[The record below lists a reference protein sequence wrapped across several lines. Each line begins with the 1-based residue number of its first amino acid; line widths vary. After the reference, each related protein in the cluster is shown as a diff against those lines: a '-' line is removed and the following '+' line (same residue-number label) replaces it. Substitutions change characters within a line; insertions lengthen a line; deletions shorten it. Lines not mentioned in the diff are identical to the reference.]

1 MTRKKKTII
10 GCCVGLLLLIV
21 ACAVANRWLLQ
32 SENGYVVK
40 NYIAQRCWHK
50 NVGQFAQKFGFP
62 YFATQMSCHQKEAMS
77 TDADTLCPC
86 PEATILLQP
95 YDDFTQK
102 ETYQLENELTKHFD
116 DILYG
121 TWTFKVLPTKKMS
134 SQWYYKPRNRY
145 RADKIIGSPQ
155 FRNPTNSFRSLRSK
169 PPRMRFLLFKL
180 AFCHILTDMSA

>member
-10 GCCVGLLLLIV
+10 GCCVGLLLVIV

-32 SENGYVVK
+32 GEDGYVVK

-102 ETYQLENELTKHFD
+102 EAYQLENELAKN
-116 DILYG
+116 LYLMAG
-121 TWTFKVLPTKKMS
+121 GRGGISTGGGGPSGELTNWDGTKKRNGWGMS
-134 SQWYYKPRNRY
+134 
-145 RADKIIGSPQ
+145 
-155 FRNPTNSFRSLRSK
+155 
-169 PPRMRFLLFKL
+169 
-180 AFCHILTDMSA
+180 

>member
-10 GCCVGLLLLIV
+10 GCCVGLLLVIV

-32 SENGYVVK
+32 GEDGYVVK

-102 ETYQLENELTKHFD
+102 EAYQLENELAKHFD

-134 SQWYYKPRNRY
+134 TMVLQTTKPLSCRQDY
-145 RADKIIGSPQ
+145 WFTRA
-155 FRNPTNSFRSLRSK
+155 
-169 PPRMRFLLFKL
+169 
-180 AFCHILTDMSA
+180 

>member
-1 MTRKKKTII
+1 MTRKKRTII
-10 GCCVGLLLLIV
+10 GCCVGLLLVIV

-32 SENGYVVK
+32 GEDGYVVK
-40 NYIAQRCWHK
+40 NYIARRCWHK

-102 ETYQLENELTKHFD
+102 EAYQLENELVKN
-116 DILYG
+116 LYLMAG
-121 TWTFKVLPTKKMS
+121 GRGGISTGGGGPSGELTNWDGTKKRNGWWMS
-134 SQWYYKPRNRY
+134 
-145 RADKIIGSPQ
+145 
-155 FRNPTNSFRSLRSK
+155 
-169 PPRMRFLLFKL
+169 
-180 AFCHILTDMSA
+180 

>member
-10 GCCVGLLLLIV
+10 GCCVGLLLMIV

-40 NYIAQRCWHK
+40 NYIARHCWHK
-50 NVGQFAQKFGFP
+50 NVGQFAQKFNFP

-102 ETYQLENELTKHFD
+102 EAYQLENE
-116 DILYG
+116 
-121 TWTFKVLPTKKMS
+121 
-134 SQWYYKPRNRY
+134 
-145 RADKIIGSPQ
+145 
-155 FRNPTNSFRSLRSK
+155 
-169 PPRMRFLLFKL
+169 
-180 AFCHILTDMSA
+180 